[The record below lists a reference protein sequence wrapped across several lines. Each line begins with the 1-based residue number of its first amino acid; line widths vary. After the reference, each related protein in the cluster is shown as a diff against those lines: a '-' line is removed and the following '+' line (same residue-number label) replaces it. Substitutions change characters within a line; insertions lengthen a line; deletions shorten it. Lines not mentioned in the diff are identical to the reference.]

1 VEREREML
9 SHGAESLEE
18 GRLPVGEPSPSL
30 MVEAKPEAWIIQP
43 LSVPDFASFTSL
55 GSLALILWDEMKSS
69 GKLSLMPILYIELG
83 PESHMRRGTLWRR
96 SKN

>member
-1 VEREREML
+1 ML

-55 GSLALILWDEMKSS
+55 GSLALILNSAFVILRCRVILKSV
-69 GKLSLMPILYIELG
+69 KQFPKVNYF
-83 PESHMRRGTLWRR
+83 HYR
-96 SKN
+96 SICY